1 MDVTKDYQINN
12 LDCAICADKL
22 EMSLHKIPDVASAKV
37 NFLTK
42 RLTVTV
48 RKGSDD
54 TLWSHIEN
62 TIRQSDVQTD
72 ALSSEDGST
81 TVSCSLEKSKSHLR
95 QSRRIE
101 ISLLYRILITTM
113 LFGISYFVQN
123 PSLNFAMLLIAYT
136 ISGYDVL
143 FKAIRNLIHGQLFDE
158 NFLMTIATV
167 GAFAIKEFPEAVAV
181 MAFYQIG
188 EFFQQGAIEKSR
200 KSITG
205 LMDIRPESATVI
217 RDGRPISISP
227 ESVAIGDI
235 LQVKPGER
243 IAVDSIVVSGESYI
257 DTKALTGES
266 MPRKVGPGDDLI
278 SGCINSSGLILAK
291 VSKAYAD
298 STVAKI
304 LRLVEDSA
312 NRKAKTEQ
320 FITTFARVYTPIVV
334 VSAVLLATIPV
345 LVIPGALFSTWLYR
359 ALVFLVISCPCALV
373 VSVPLGFFAGIG
385 AAAKI
390 GVLVKGGNY
399 LQALASVRTV
409 VFDKTGTLTTG
420 TFRVQYVR
428 SINESIYSE
437 QEILSLAASLETGS
451 NHPIARSIV
460 DASNDIQQVCTDIRE
475 VAGFGMIGRIK
486 GKEVVIGGSNMMES
500 QGITLPLPDSETVP
514 SDTNVVFIAIDGLV
528 AGMIGI
534 ADEIK
539 SEAKRA
545 INALK
550 QQGIKKTVM
559 LTGDR
564 EIIARSVAQE
574 IGIDEV
580 HAQLLPDRKV
590 AIVEDIL
597 AYQQRKEKV
606 LFVGDGIND
615 APVLARVDI
624 GMAMGSLGSDA
635 AIEAADVVI
644 MTDDLQR
651 IAQAMALSK
660 RTLRIVKQNI
670 VLALGI
676 KAIVLIL
683 GAFGIANMWAAVFA
697 DTGVALI
704 AILNSLRILRIGRI
718 IKT

>member
-1 MDVTKDYQINN
+1 MDVKKDYQIND
-12 LDCAICADKL
+12 LDCALCADKL
-22 EMSLHKIPDVASAKV
+22 EMSLQKIPDVSSAKI
-37 NFLTK
+37 NLLTK
-42 RLTVTV
+42 RLSITV
-48 RKGSDD
+48 REGSDGAI
-54 TLWSHIEN
+54 WNHIEKVIQKSEIQTN
-62 TIRQSDVQTD
+62 TNCDIREADSHPKKYTRMEIPL
-72 ALSSEDGST
+72 LS
-81 TVSCSLEKSKSHLR
+81 
-95 QSRRIE
+95 RICM
-101 ISLLYRILITTM
+101 T
-113 LFGISYFVQN
+113 
-123 PSLNFAMLLIAYT
+123 AMLLGISWFVENPSVHFAILFIAYT

-143 FKAIRNLIHGQLFDE
+143 LRAIGNMWRGQLFDE
-158 NFLMTIATV
+158 NFLMAIATI
-167 GAFAIKEFPEAVAV
+167 GAFAIKEYPEAVAV

-188 EFFQQGAIEKSR
+188 EFFQQRAIEKSR
-200 KSITG
+200 KSITS
-205 LMDIRPESATVI
+205 LMDIRPQSATVI
-217 RDGRPISISP
+217 REGRPVTINP
-227 ESVAIGDI
+227 VSVSVGDT
-235 LQVKPGER
+235 LQIKPGER
-243 IAVDSIVVSGESYI
+243 IAVDSIVLSGESYI

-266 MPRKVGPGDDLI
+266 MPRKVGPGDNLI

-291 VSKAYAD
+291 VSKTYAD
-298 STVAKI
+298 STVARI
-304 LRLVEDSA
+304 LQLVEDSA

-334 VSAVLLATIPV
+334 VSAFLLATIPP
-345 LVIPGALFSTWLYR
+345 LVIPGALFSVWLYR

-420 TFRVQYVR
+420 SFSVQFVK
-428 SINESIYSE
+428 STNESLYAE
-437 QEILSLAASLETGS
+437 QDILSLAASLESGS

-460 DASNDIQQVCTDIRE
+460 HAAQENRQVCTNIRE
-475 VAGFGMIGRIK
+475 LAGFGLIGEID
-486 GKEVVIGGSNMMES
+486 GKEVVLGGKNLMEL
-500 QGITLPLPDSETVP
+500 QGISILSSESVK
-514 SDTNVVFIAIDGLV
+514 NGMHVVYVAIDGKIV
-528 AGMIGI
+528 GMIGI

-539 SEAKRA
+539 PEAKHA
-545 INALK
+545 IQALK
-550 QQGIKKTVM
+550 KQGVRKTVM
-559 LTGDR
+559 LTGDQ
-564 EIIARSVAQE
+564 ELIAISVAQE
-574 IGIDEV
+574 IGIDTV
-580 HAQLLPDRKV
+580 HSELLPDRKV
-590 AIVEDIL
+590 ALVEEIL
-597 AYQQRKEKV
+597 AHQHRREKV

-615 APVLARVDI
+615 APVIARVDI

-635 AIEAADVVI
+635 AIEAADIVI
-644 MTDDLQR
+644 MTDDLKR

-697 DTGVALI
+697 DTGVALL